1 MNFIYKATSKR
12 TQQLPTL
19 LGQQCWHGC
28 VHSSSLPLAHNVAP
42 VFTRLKQVTQNVQVE
57 KADKWSNRLLE
68 RLKIKEIRIS
78 ENRPL
83 INNFSLEITFL
94 SFLKTKIILIWNDLS
109 QINYYKNKTKAINTR
124 ETWVVLSKTHRK
136 RYLGCCDFFYQWAF
150 KRIENRISHLP
161 KISSG
166 MALPFLSDRS
176 ALMIDYYILTKR
188 G

>member
-1 MNFIYKATSKR
+1 MKCGK
-12 TQQLPTL
+12 
-19 LGQQCWHGC
+19 G
-28 VHSSSLPLAHNVAP
+28 SLPLAHNVAP
-42 VFTRLKQVTQNVQVE
+42 VFTRLKRVTQNVQVE

-68 RLKIKEIRIS
+68 KLKIKEILIS

-94 SFLKTKIILIWNDLS
+94 SFLKTNIILIWNDLS
-109 QINYYKNKTKAINTR
+109 QINYYKNKTKAVNTR

-150 KRIENRISHLP
+150 KLRESRTEFLICPRSAVLWHYF
-161 KISSG
+161 
-166 MALPFLSDRS
+166 FLSDRS